1 MRPRLRGAR
10 IVRIPFSP
18 TSHRACGFHRTR
30 RSAMFSPAE
39 RMAMP
44 LRSTGITLLPRYY
57 GLLSFGC
64 NGHFLPFRSIAV
76 CPAWHLRPKFRRS
89 LYPSLASAA
98 VALLS
103 DPSAVHPPAVGWT
116 GELHSLT
123 GVEQKERGRSSFR
136 DCPAQR
142 GEEGID
148 MSPPD
153 GSFFRGFVP
162 TPRRSPGHSSF
173 MAPRHLCPKQRRRAS
188 PSFIRVR
195 GKSAAHVGGSGRNAD
210 FHSGRALPPP
220 NRIQS

>member
-1 MRPRLRGAR
+1 
-10 IVRIPFSP
+10 
-18 TSHRACGFHRTR
+18 
-30 RSAMFSPAE
+30 
-39 RMAMP
+39 MP

-98 VALLS
+98 VAPLS
-103 DPSAVHPPAVGWT
+103 DPPAVLPPAVGRT
-116 GELHSLT
+116 GNSIPLPEWNRRKADEFPSAT
-123 GVEQKERGRSSFR
+123 A
-136 DCPAQR
+136 PASR
-142 GEEGID
+142 GEEGIA

-195 GKSAAHVGGSGRNAD
+195 GKSAAHVGGLGRNAD
-210 FHSGRALPPP
+210 FHSGAGASPAESDTELGSRSGKPPGFAAHF
-220 NRIQS
+220 

>member
-1 MRPRLRGAR
+1 
-10 IVRIPFSP
+10 
-18 TSHRACGFHRTR
+18 
-30 RSAMFSPAE
+30 
-39 RMAMP
+39 MP

-57 GLLSFGC
+57 GLLSFGF

-103 DPSAVHPPAVGWT
+103 DPSAVRPPAVG
-116 GELHSLT
+116 G
-123 GVEQKERGRSSFR
+123 RGNSIPLPEWNRRNEDEIPSATAPR
-136 DCPAQR
+136 YC
-142 GEEGID
+142 GEEGTAI
-148 MSPPD
+148 SPPD

-162 TPRRSPGHSSF
+162 TPKRSPGHSSF
-173 MAPRHLCPKQRRRAS
+173 MAPRHLLPKQRRRTS

-195 GKSAAHVGGSGRNAD
+195 GKSAAHVGGLGRNAD

-220 NRIQS
+220 NRVQS